1 MAKKTK
7 KVEES
12 VEGEEITKKLNSEY
26 NISIQGG
33 SILMILRLLVE
44 ECAKI
49 EFLMTLSKTAD
60 IDIPDIAEEKLNAF
74 NAIGSNL
81 MQDARKI
88 FGEEYLEKLF
98 HTNEKGVRVDGV
110 KEADDGPIPKGATIN

>member
-7 KVEES
+7 KVE
-12 VEGEEITKKLNSEY
+12 VEGEEITKKLNAEY

-33 SILMILRLLVE
+33 SILLILRLLVE
-44 ECAKI
+44 ECAKM
-49 EFLMTLSKTAD
+49 EFLMTLSKTAN
-60 IDIPDIAEEKLNAF
+60 IDIPDMAEEKLDAF

-98 HTNEKGVRVDGV
+98 HTNEKGIKVDGV
-110 KEADDGPIPKGATIN
+110 TDDGPIPKGATIN

>member
-7 KVEES
+7 KVEA
-12 VEGEEITKKLNSEY
+12 EGEEITKKLNSEY

-60 IDIPDIAEEKLNAF
+60 IDIPDMAEEKLDAF

-88 FGEEYLEKLF
+88 FGDEYLEKLF
-98 HTNEKGVRVDGV
+98 QTGEQDIKVDG
-110 KEADDGPIPKGATIN
+110 ATDDGPIPKGATIN

>member
-1 MAKKTK
+1 MEAD
-7 KVEES
+7 
-12 VEGEEITKKLNSEY
+12 GEEITKKLNAEY
-26 NISIQGG
+26 SISIQGG

-44 ECAKI
+44 ECAKM
-49 EFLMTLSKTAD
+49 EFLMNLSEPLG
-60 IDIPDIAEEKLNAF
+60 IDVPDMAQEKLDAF

-98 HTNEKGVRVDGV
+98 QTGDKDIKVGEVEDAETR
-110 KEADDGPIPKGATIN
+110 IPKGATIN